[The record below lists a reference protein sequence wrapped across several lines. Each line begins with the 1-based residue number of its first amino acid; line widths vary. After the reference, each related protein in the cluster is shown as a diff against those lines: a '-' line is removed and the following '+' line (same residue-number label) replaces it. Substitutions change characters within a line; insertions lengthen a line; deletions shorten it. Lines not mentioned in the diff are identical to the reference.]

1 MLGLCWGVSVPA
13 HWTAFLVV
21 ASVPCQQL
29 PRPDRPC
36 AISSLPF
43 LPGILLYELIS
54 GLRAYAGVAIPLLPH
69 EVAVQG
75 LRPEWPRKMPADF
88 DGLRRLA
95 EACWQQ
101 KPSDRCVQCLAA
113 GGCHVASLAPCLT
126 QVPACLGS
134 WRQHRVF
141 NHSQQSCLVWVS
153 LCLSRLALR
162 HIESHAVFHAVRAGR
177 PLMQS

>member
-1 MLGLCWGVSVPA
+1 MSADWTPFVVTARVS
-13 HWTAFLVV
+13 
-21 ASVPCQQL
+21 CQRL

-36 AISSLPF
+36 AISPLPF

-101 KPSDRCVQCLAA
+101 KPSDRSVWQQPDCRAWLS
-113 GGCHVASLAPCLT
+113 GLAPCLT
-126 QVPACLGS
+126 PP
-134 WRQHRVF
+134 
-141 NHSQQSCLVWVS
+141 
-153 LCLSRLALR
+153 
-162 HIESHAVFHAVRAGR
+162 HAVLRCW
-177 PLMQS
+177 LQQQC